1 MPHCSSSPDG
11 ARSRWAR
18 QPDDTVLGRFLE
30 VSVPAPDVPASLA
43 FYESLGF
50 VQAVTGDARA
60 YPYAV
65 VTDGRLYL
73 GLHGAGFEAATLTWV
88 HPGLSTHAARLEA
101 LGIELESTRLGE
113 DTLHEL
119 AFADPS
125 GQRVALLEA
134 RTFSP
139 PPQAAASRLGYFEEF
154 GIPTTD
160 LATAARWW
168 EALGLVAFEPVRRP
182 LPRAVAAS
190 RDLNIGLYDLDLRR
204 PVLAFSSPAMPDRVA
219 ELRERGCRLVE
230 RLPRGMNPREFA
242 LLEAPEG
249 TWLLLGPGEE

>member
-1 MPHCSSSPDG
+1 M
-11 ARSRWAR
+11 
-18 QPDDTVLGRFLE
+18 LGRFLE
-30 VSVPAPDVPASLA
+30 VSVAAPDVPASLA

-73 GLHGAGFEAATLTWV
+73 GLHGAGIEAPTLTWV
-88 HPGLSTHAARLEA
+88 HPDLSAHAARLEA
-101 LGIELESTRLGE
+101 LGIELESSRLGE

-125 GQRVALLEA
+125 GQRISLLEA

-139 PPQAAASRLGYFEEF
+139 PPRAAASRLGYFEEY

-160 LATAARWW
+160 LEAAARWW
-168 EALGLVAFEPVRRP
+168 EALGFVAFEPVRQP
-182 LPRAVAAS
+182 LPKAVAAS
-190 RDLNIGLYDLDLRR
+190 RDLNVGLYDLDLRQA
-204 PVLAFSSPAMPDRVA
+204 VLVFSDPAMPERVA
-219 ELRERGCRLVE
+219 ELRERDCPFVE
-230 RLPRGMNPREFA
+230 RLPRGMDAREFA

-249 TWLLLGPGEE
+249 TWLLLGRAEE